1 MTLSNRESNRESNVE
16 SNEESNTDSQVS
28 WRLNDLIQA
37 GQKAKAFA
45 AIDWYKKDLP
55 ETQNSFE
62 LWTPTVVNDPSATAA
77 LVNQPSDEPD
87 ESTPLVEESAEELE
101 GDVIAEDETAD
112 STDATA
118 EQDPEAD
125 LESAKI
131 DQAVLEQARADSF
144 DQGYQQAM
152 AEAEEKW
159 SSAREDFIALTDS
172 LRSAQSDKNDFY
184 QPLKKL
190 ALHLAEQLVR
200 GELTLSTAAIERLVD
215 EAIKDIE
222 QQGEGPIVVSLSPDD
237 HQRFTAHL
245 SSDLDQVELRI
256 DASLQQGSV
265 KISMDDSAIEDL
277 MENRLA
283 SMAVDLL
290 GLSGKTYS
298 SGSNSASSSTSATSN
313 RNQRAKGAASRFV
326 NNVDES
332 VIEGSAEEIA
342 GTELDGEP
350 DDLGRSQPQ
359 PQPSAAAADSLEPTE
374 KPLPDA

>member
-1 MTLSNRESNRESNVE
+1 MTLSKIEANVE
-16 SNEESNTDSQVS
+16 SNSESKQGSNADSQVS

-45 AIDWYKKDLP
+45 ATDWYNKDLP

-62 LWTPTVVNDPSATAA
+62 LWTPTVVDDPSATAA
-77 LVNQPSDEPD
+77 LDNQPSDKPD
-87 ESTPLVEESAEELE
+87 ESTPLAEESAQELVC
-101 GDVIAEDETAD
+101 DDIAEDGTAEN
-112 STDATA
+112 TDATA
-118 EQDPEAD
+118 EQDAEAD

-131 DQAVLEQARADSF
+131 DQAALEQARADSF

-298 SGSNSASSSTSATSN
+298 SGSNSVSSSTSATAN
-313 RNQRAKGAASRFV
+313 GNQRARDAASRFA
-326 NNVDES
+326 NSVDES

-342 GTELDGEP
+342 GTDLDGEL
-350 DDLGRSQPQ
+350 DDLGRSP
-359 PQPSAAAADSLEPTE
+359 PKPSAAAADSLEPTE
-374 KPLPDA
+374 EPLPDA

>member
-1 MTLSNRESNRESNVE
+1 
-16 SNEESNTDSQVS
+16 VS

-45 AIDWYKKDLP
+45 AIDWYNKDLP

-62 LWTPTVVNDPSATAA
+62 LWTPTVVDDPSATAA
-77 LVNQPSDEPD
+77 LNNQPSDEPD
-87 ESTPLVEESAEELE
+87 ESTPLAEESAEELAGDDIVE
-101 GDVIAEDETAD
+101 GETAENTDAIAEK
-112 STDATA
+112 DA
-118 EQDPEAD
+118 QAD

-131 DQAVLEQARADSF
+131 DQAALEQARVDSF

-359 PQPSAAAADSLEPTE
+359 PQPSAADSLEPTE
-374 KPLPDA
+374 EPLPDA